1 MLNDIHSFGSAIKDL
16 PRHNLT
22 SSTRSITEKK
32 KSFHANPKSSLSAFI
47 SIFLISIC
55 LLLIQ
60 SPSTSALRVHSHSS
74 SDSTSHLIA
83 SGEKMKK
90 QRKPVKVSGETKVR
104 GETHIRGRK
113 VNAEGRLESVL
124 RDDNNVIWSMKANFP
139 TMPAKS
145 TSSSPSSSSL
155 SSSSVSSPSSTPTA
169 TATPTST
176 PAQLSQRDYTPLAVS
191 TTKRTSKRP
200 SPTEVV
206 NKSPDDLLEEI
217 LSHLDLGADGGNM
230 KLSWH

>member
-1 MLNDIHSFGSAIKDL
+1 MLNDIYSFGTIKDL
-16 PRHNLT
+16 PRHNSTST
-22 SSTRSITEKK
+22 SSTRSITENRQRGHA
-32 KSFHANPKSSLSAFI
+32 KSRFNLPTFI
-47 SIFLISIC
+47 SIFLVSIC

-83 SGEKMKK
+83 SGEKIKK
-90 QRKPVKVSGETKVR
+90 QKKPVKLSGETKVK
-104 GETHIRGRK
+104 GETHIRGRR

-145 TSSSPSSSSL
+145 TPSSTSSSS
-155 SSSSVSSPSSTPTA
+155 SSSSSSSTPTA